1 MTRILGLKTISLK
14 QKPELFDRQNQI
26 GANAW
31 AEFMLH
37 DQVAIEYWAQLI
49 DAFPEYQLMVLDIDE
64 IVAVINSVP
73 LRFDGFF
80 AELPEGGAE
89 WGIIQSI
96 SDFRREHVPNRLM
109 AVQIVVPRT
118 HQGKGLSTIATKSL
132 IGLARELELES
143 VIVPLR
149 PSEKQHYPLI
159 PMEQYINWRIKDG
172 LPFDHWLRVH
182 VKLGAEIFN
191 VCSKSMQIS
200 GTVEQWES
208 WTQLQFPGSGKYL
221 VPGAICPVVIDIDKN
236 QGSYTEP
243 NIWLVHH
250 ISS

>member
-1 MTRILGLKTISLK
+1 MSLKTISLK
-14 QKPELFDRQNQI
+14 QRPELFDKQNQI

-49 DAFPEYQLMVLDIDE
+49 EAFPQHQLMVLDFDE
-64 IVAVINSVP
+64 IVAVINAVP
-73 LRFDGFF
+73 LRFDGTFE
-80 AELPEGGAE
+80 ELPEGGAE

-96 SDFRREHVPNRLM
+96 SDFGDKLIPNCLM
-109 AVQIVVPRT
+109 AVQIVVPRA

-132 IGLARELELES
+132 IDLARELELES

-159 PMEQYINWRIKDG
+159 PMKQYINWKNKDG
-172 LPFDHWLRVH
+172 LPFDRWLRVH
-182 VKLGAEIFN
+182 VKLGAKVFN
-191 VCSKSMQIS
+191 ICSKSMQIT
-200 GTVEQWES
+200 GTIEQWES
-208 WTQLQFPGSGKYL
+208 WTQLHFPGSGEYV
-221 VPGAICPVVIDIDKN
+221 VPGAICPVVMDIDKN

-243 NIWLVHH
+243 NIWLVHQ